1 MSERLDKERE
11 IYPAVHRPPDYWSK
25 FRPNFPLFFFFAL
38 IATLCD
44 QVWVRLGVLVYPR
57 PYLFGQAWWV
67 PLLFGTVA
75 LIAVHFI
82 VLATNLLLPRST
94 PRPRDQGG
102 RAITAGVWFVAAY
115 LAGGLFDAYAQ
126 TLAILLFVIWLMR
139 LWPTSNSIREALVL
153 IFLSLAVA
161 VAGTLGESTA
171 GWLNLMYYPRP
182 DFLRVPYWLP
192 TLWLHAALFARELA
206 RTWFWGR

>member
-1 MSERLDKERE
+1 MVKRLDKERE
-11 IYPAVHRPPDYWSK
+11 PGSTAQRAPGYWCK
-25 FRPNFPLFFFFAL
+25 IRPNFPLFFFFAL

-57 PYLFGQAWWV
+57 PFLFGQAWWV

-82 VLATNLLLPRST
+82 VIATNLLLPSST
-94 PRPRDQGG
+94 PRPKDPGG
-102 RAITAGVWFVAAY
+102 RAITAGAWFVAAY
-115 LAGGLFDAYAQ
+115 LAGGLFDANSQ
-126 TLAILLFVIWLMR
+126 TLAIVLVVIWLLR
-139 LWPTSNSIREALVL
+139 LWPASNSIREAFVL
-153 IFLSLAVA
+153 ICLSLVVA
-161 VAGTLGESTA
+161 VAGTLGESVA

-192 TLWLHAALFARELA
+192 ALWLHAALFARELA